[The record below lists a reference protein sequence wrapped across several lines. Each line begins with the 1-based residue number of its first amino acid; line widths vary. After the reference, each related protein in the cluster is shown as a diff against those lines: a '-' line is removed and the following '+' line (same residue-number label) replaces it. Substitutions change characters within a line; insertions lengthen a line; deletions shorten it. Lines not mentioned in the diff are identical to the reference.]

1 MLALHLLNDCK
12 LISHQNKI
20 PLFKKKKRLRD
31 IRNGEMEKSFYLGG
45 HSLLL
50 TPVISP

>member
-20 PLFKKKKRLRD
+20 PLLKKKRLRD
-31 IRNGEMEKSFYLGG
+31 IRHGEMEKSFYLGG